1 MLTIYTDRF
10 IPERFGAVNFG
21 PVSLIRPKYK
31 SDAGLHAHE
40 AVHARQWLAMAA
52 IGPVSAAI
60 VYLAQIE
67 AAMPYLLAVLLVPS
81 LLHGILYKLVRRYRL
96 ACEVDAY
103 QAQLAFYPD
112 RLELLAGFLASKYD
126 LDVTHTQA
134 VQILKG

>member
-10 IPERFGAVNFG
+10 IPERFGAVNAG

-31 SDAGLHAHE
+31 GDAGLHAHE

-67 AAMPYLLAVLLVPS
+67 RQCPTCWRCCWCP
-81 LLHGILYKLVRRYRL
+81 
-96 ACEVDAY
+96 ACCTV
-103 QAQLAFYPD
+103 FCT
-112 RLELLAGFLASKYD
+112 SW
-126 LDVTHTQA
+126 
-134 VQILKG
+134 